1 MKIIAHRCGPHAG
14 AAENTVEAT
23 RRSLALGAD
32 AIELDVRFSRD
43 GVPVVVHDPDLGR
56 LCGDARRVAD
66 LDAGEIVRLK
76 HRGLPAATPQPFR
89 AFTDAAVA
97 PLVVDFKEAEGRI
110 GDFLDALAAARYLDR
125 VVLGVRSVAALA
137 AARRRQARLEVLA
150 FMPAAGDVGAFLDA
164 GADLVRLWYAWADAA
179 VVGRV
184 HGAGRTVW
192 VMMGDPTENRVGL
205 ARRDELERC
214 IALGVDGCLLNDVAL
229 GVGTVRGQAR
239 R

>member
-14 AAENTVEAT
+14 AAENTVDAA

-43 GVPVVVHDPDLGR
+43 GVPVVVHDPDLAR

-66 LDAGEIVRLK
+66 LDAGEIVR
-76 HRGLPAATPQPFR
+76 RPYRDFASASPQPFR
-89 AFTDAAVA
+89 AFTDAGVA
-97 PLVVDFKEAEGRI
+97 PLVVDFKEGEERI
-110 GDFLDALAAARYLDR
+110 DDVLGALAAARYLDR

-137 AARRRQARLEVLA
+137 AARRREPRLELLA
-150 FMPAAGDVGAFLDA
+150 FMRAADDVGAFLDA

-179 VVGRV
+179 AVARV
-184 HGAGRTVW
+184 HGAGRAVW
-192 VMMGDPTENRVGL
+192 VMLGSLEEDRVGL
-205 ARRDELERC
+205 ASRDELERC
-214 IALGVDGCLLNDVAL
+214 LALGVDGCLLNDVAL
-229 GVGTVRGQAR
+229 GVDAVRGRAR